1 MLNAVNP
8 EALGVFGLCLTVWIF
23 GVEQLGIGVDKNTD
37 PEKLGR
43 NLANVALYFGG
54 FTQILTALFMFLFDM
69 GIAPEARL
77 FSGTVFGTYG
87 FFWVVVAMHFYNPG
101 DKKVYA
107 HFFLGIFIMTAVFAY
122 KHIVIN
128 GVFGPLGVT
137 LLLINALT
145 VVLPIAWYN
154 GSPMMTKL
162 AGAINVAIGIA
173 AFPLLLG
180 VLGI

>member
-23 GVEQLGIGVDKNTD
+23 GIEQLGIGVDENTD
-37 PEKLGR
+37 PALLGR
-43 NLANVALYFGG
+43 NLANVALFFGG
-54 FTQILTALFMFLFDM
+54 CTQLITALFMFLFDL
-69 GIAPEARL
+69 GIPAEARL

-87 FFWVVVAMHFYNPG
+87 LFWVVVAMHFYKPG
-101 DKKVYA
+101 DKKVIA
-107 HFFLGIFIMTAVFAY
+107 HFFLGIFVMTAVLAY
-122 KHIVIN
+122 KHIMVN
-128 GVFGPLGVT
+128 GAFGPLGVT

-145 VVLPIAWYN
+145 LVLPVAWYN
-154 GSPMMTKL
+154 GSPLMTKI
-162 AGAINVAIGIA
+162 AGAINIAIGIA